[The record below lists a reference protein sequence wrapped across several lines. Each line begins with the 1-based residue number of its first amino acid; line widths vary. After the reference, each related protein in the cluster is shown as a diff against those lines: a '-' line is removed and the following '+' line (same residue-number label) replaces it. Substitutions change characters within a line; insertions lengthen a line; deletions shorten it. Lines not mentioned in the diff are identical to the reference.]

1 MGPDLVMGLART
13 FTLRHIPAF
22 ARPASFQE
30 QSQEVGRPWA
40 PLANSVFRA
49 LWIASLAS
57 NFGTWMQNIG
67 AGWLMTEL
75 NSSPLYVA
83 LVQTATSLPVFLIGI
98 PAGVAAD
105 LFDRRRLL
113 IFTQAFMALAAGL
126 LGWLTFIGKASPI
139 VLLLTTFALGVGST
153 LNNPAWQAMLP
164 EIVPR
169 RDLPQAISLNSVG
182 FNLARAVGPAIGGFL
197 IAALNPGFV
206 FVLNAVSFVGVIMVL
221 FQWKRAPKTQSSTL
235 NESIVSAT
243 WAGLRY
249 VRYSPGIRAVLVR
262 SGTFIIGGSAI
273 WAILP
278 TFTQSDLHSTATGYG
293 ILLGCLGI
301 GAMIGALLLAKFRL
315 RFSPDQLLIFAAA
328 IWGLVTALLGW
339 LDYFPLAAIAM
350 LAGGV
355 AWVTE
360 TSSFNVVAQT
370 VLPAW
375 VRARALAAYLLV
387 FQGGMAI
394 SSMVW
399 GTVAE
404 RYGTRASLLAAGIT
418 SLASLLV
425 AKRFPIRLGEEREVT
440 QSTHWPEPVFTTP
453 PDPER
458 GPVLVQIEYDIDPA
472 RHEEFSAA
480 MHALGRIRLRD
491 GAIRW
496 GIFQD
501 AAALN
506 RHVESFLVE
515 NWAEHLRQ
523 HERIT
528 VADREIEDHAKHF
541 HRGSTAPAT
550 THLLASEHG

>member
-1 MGPDLVMGLART
+1 MSATAQP
-13 FTLRHIPAF
+13 LREDQ
-22 ARPASFQE
+22 RVQE
-30 QSQEVGRPWA
+30 NPHPWA

-57 NFGTWMQNIG
+57 NIGTWMQNVG

-98 PAGVAAD
+98 PAGAAAD

-113 IFTQAFMALAAGL
+113 IFTQAFMAIAAGL

-139 VLLLTTFALGVGST
+139 VLLLTTFALGIGST

-197 IAALNPGFV
+197 LAAFNPGSV
-206 FVLNAVSFVGVIMVL
+206 FLLNALSFVGVIIVL
-221 FQWKRAPKTQSSTL
+221 FLWKQSPKQQSTTV

-249 VRYSPGIRAVLVR
+249 VRYSPGIRAVLIR

-278 TFTQSDLHSTATGYG
+278 TFAQSDLHSTATGYG
-293 ILLGCLGI
+293 ILLGCLGV
-301 GAMIGALLLAKFRL
+301 GSMVGALLLAKFRL
-315 RFSPDQLLIFAAA
+315 RFSPDQLLVFSAAL
-328 IWGLVTALLGW
+328 WGLVTALLGW

-360 TSSFNVVAQT
+360 MSSFNVAAQT

-387 FQGGMAI
+387 FQGGMAL
-394 SSMVW
+394 SSMLW
-399 GTVAE
+399 GVVAE
-404 RYGTRASLLAAGIT
+404 RYGTRASLLAAGMT
-418 SLASLLV
+418 SLASLLL
-425 AKRFPIRLGEEREVT
+425 ARRFPIRLGAESDVT
-440 QSTHWPEPVFTTP
+440 HSTHWPEPVFQTP

-458 GPVLVQIEYDIDPA
+458 GPVLVQIEYDIDPL

-523 HERIT
+523 HERVT
-528 VADREIEDHAKHF
+528 VADREIEEFVKHF
-541 HRGSTAPAT
+541 HRSLQPPVT
-550 THLLASEHG
+550 THLLASE